1 MTSVSAATH
10 TGTVSTTSSALASE
24 SLTSEDMDT
33 WLTLMTAQLQ
43 NQDPF
48 DPVDST
54 EYTAQLAQF
63 SAVEQQVET
72 NELLSE
78 LISVFTSSDLASMA
92 EWVGKEVRIAA
103 PVVYKGDPITIM
115 TQSEPTASY
124 AELVVQDAYGN
135 EVTRYVVA
143 SGKDEVKWD
152 GTNDSGQQVS
162 WDSYNF
168 LVESYDSNGELVS
181 TSDAETYV
189 EVIEVQRQ
197 NDGYALILPDVTAI
211 AADDVSAVRSIG

>member
-1 MTSVSAATH
+1 MTSVSAATQ
-10 TGTVSTTSSALASE
+10 TGAVSTTSSALTSE
-24 SLTSEDMDT
+24 SLTSQDMDT

-72 NELLSE
+72 NDLLSE
-78 LISVFTSSDLASMA
+78 LISVFTSSDLATMA
-92 EWVGKEVRIAA
+92 EWVGKEVRVAA
-103 PVVYKGDPITIM
+103 PVEYEGDPITIT

-124 AELVVQDAYGN
+124 AEMVVQDAYGN

-143 SGKDEVKWD
+143 SGNDEVTWD

-162 WDSYNF
+162 GGSYNF
-168 LVESYDSNGELVS
+168 RVESYDSNGELLS
-181 TSDAETYV
+181 TRDAETYV

-197 NDGYALILPDVTAI
+197 DDGYALILPDGTAI
-211 AADDVSAVRSIG
+211 SADDVSAVRSIA